1 MVDKMQ
7 AKIDEFKKLRSLDE
21 MAINQLAQANQVW
34 QVKCDELQRKYDAM
48 YNAFTYSDDCRK
60 EWHESYMR
68 LKSRISEALD
78 MLEGRQGKVLL
89 DDIVD
94 ILKGTTNEQ

>member
-1 MVDKMQ
+1 MSEFDDFYKQHDENNYSVEDFSRLAFDEAWIIQQ
-7 AKIDEFKKLRSLDE
+7 AEI
-21 MAINQLAQANQVW
+21 
-34 QVKCDELQRKYDAM
+34 DELQRKYDAM

-94 ILKGTTNEQ
+94 ILKGTTNE